1 VEPNGGEV
9 SECKFEYGETTA
21 YGKTA
26 ACTPPPGTSPVEVH
40 AEVTGLTP
48 NTTYHFTIS
57 ATNAGGTN
65 KASDQSFKTLPRP
78 PTVLTAAA
86 SSITHTA
93 ATLNATVNPEGRAVS
108 ECTFEYGPT
117 TSYTSSAPCS
127 PSPGSGESPVAVSA
141 SASGLTANTTYHFRI
156 SATSSEGTSHGSDQT
171 FTTAT
176 PHAYKNGVILGGGKK
191 LQVIGWGTLKL
202 TNSTLGEV
210 ECHTASAGY
219 LENPTGGGPAVAKV
233 LGLVPYECVSASCKA
248 AGGTGIEVIPRE
260 LPWSAEATE
269 PATGVFRM
277 RTGNKT
283 KAAGAVSLGVDCIG
297 VKNAEFL
304 GETAPL
310 ALNNGVSIGSSP
322 DEEEFDQ
329 PGSGELQNVTLGG
342 LKIAGRLKILGYGEQ
357 ELIEVKNP

>member
-1 VEPNGGEV
+1 VNPNGGEV
-9 SECKFEYGETTA
+9 FECTFEYGTTTS
-21 YGKTA
+21 YTSSA
-26 ACTPPPGTSPVEVH
+26 ACSPPPGTSPVEVH
-40 AEVTGLTP
+40 AEVAGLTP

-93 ATLNATVNPEGRAVS
+93 ATLNATVNPEGRALS

-141 SASGLTANTTYHFRI
+141 SATGLIANTTYHFRI
-156 SATSSEGTSHGSDQT
+156 SATSPEGTSHGSDQT
-171 FTTAT
+171 FRTAT
-176 PHAYKNGVILGGGKK
+176 PHVYVNGGIVAEGTR
-191 LQVIGWGTLKL
+191 LQMIAWGTLKL

-210 ECHTASAGY
+210 ECHTVSAGY

-233 LGLVPYECVSASCKA
+233 LGLVPYECVSESCKA
-248 AGGTGIEVIPRE
+248 AGGTGIEVIPGE

-269 PATGVFRM
+269 PATRVFRM

-297 VKNAEFL
+297 VKNADFL
-304 GETAPL
+304 GETAPTV
-310 ALNNGVSIGSSP
+310 LNNGISIGVTP
-322 DEEEFDQ
+322 GEEAFDQ
-329 PGSGELQNVTLGG
+329 PGSGELENVTLGG
-342 LKIAGRLKILGYGEQ
+342 LKIAGKLKILGYAGQ